1 MCKNDT
7 LKFLFG
13 LHRFGWKLGL
23 HNITALL
30 DEIGNPQKNVKCV
43 HIAGTN
49 GKGSTAAILERLCR
63 ESNLRTGLFTSPHL
77 LSVTERIQVN
87 GQPIPD
93 VRLRNY
99 VAEFRA
105 RIEKISCTFY
115 ETLTAIAF
123 KYFSDERVDIG
134 IIEVGLGGKYD
145 ATNVIV
151 PELSIITEISFD
163 HVEHLGKSLAQIA
176 SEKAGIIK
184 KHVPCISQ
192 SNLPEVSIVI
202 KRIAGQNHAK
212 LYELP
217 KMCQFDRIEIKRA
230 CSKFDMS
237 VCGTTFTNLQLNLIG
252 RHQLENAATA
262 ALALK
267 VLAFPG
273 QALTKKTLHT
283 ALAKV
288 CWPGRMQRVRTN
300 PDIIVDV
307 AHNVSAMD
315 ILFKEIRRIYH
326 FKRLLVMV
334 GLLED
339 KQFKKIAKIIS
350 KHADLI
356 FVTTPASDRG
366 LKSTN
371 LQKEF
376 RRINKFAYNYPDI
389 HECIK
394 SVESKANKDDL
405 ICMTGSHYIVGE
417 SLIFYKKS

>member
-23 HNITALL
+23 QNITALL
-30 DEIGNPQKNVKCV
+30 NELGNPQKNVKCV

-63 ESNLRTGLFTSPHL
+63 ESRLRTGLYTSPHL

-93 VRLRNY
+93 VRLLDY

-105 RIEKISCTFY
+105 RIERISCTFY
-115 ETLTAIAF
+115 ETLTAVAF
-123 KYFSDERVDIG
+123 KYFSDEGVDIG

-145 ATNVIV
+145 ATNVIM
-151 PELSIITEISFD
+151 PELSIITEIGFD
-163 HVEHLGKSLAQIA
+163 HVEHLGKSLTQIA

-192 SNLPEVSIVI
+192 SNLPDVSAVM
-202 KRIAGQNHAK
+202 KRIAERNHARF
-212 LYELP
+212 YEVH
-217 KMCQFDRIEIKRA
+217 KMCQLDKIEFQQEGSRFDL
-230 CSKFDMS
+230 SL
-237 VCGTTFTNLQLNLIG
+237 CGTTFFNLELNLIG
-252 RHQLENAATA
+252 THQLENAATA
-262 ALALK
+262 VLAMK
-267 VLAFPG
+267 MLAFPG
-273 QALTKKTLHT
+273 HTLAEQT
-283 ALAKV
+283 LRRALANV
-288 CWPGRMQRVRTN
+288 CWPGRIQHLRKN
-300 PDIIVDV
+300 PDVIVDV
-307 AHNVSAMD
+307 AHNVSA
-315 ILFKEIRRIYH
+315 IEVLFKEIRRIYR
-326 FKRLLVMV
+326 FQRLLVMV

-339 KQFKKIAKIIS
+339 KQYKEIAKIIS
-350 KHADLI
+350 KNADLV
-356 FVTTPASDRG
+356 FVTTPVSERG

-376 RRINKFAYNYPDI
+376 THMNKVAYNYPDI
-389 HECIK
+389 LECIK
-394 SVESKANKDDL
+394 CVESEANENDL
-405 ICMTGSHYIVGE
+405 ICITGSHYIVGE

>member
-1 MCKNDT
+1 MQ
-7 LKFLFG
+7 
-13 LHRFGWKLGL
+13 
-23 HNITALL
+23 NITALL
-30 DEIGNPQKNVKCV
+30 NELGNPQENVTCV

-63 ESNLRTGLFTSPHL
+63 EFRLRTGLFISPHL

-93 VRLRNY
+93 VRLINY

-105 RIEKISCTFY
+105 GIERISCTFY

-123 KYFSDERVDIG
+123 KYFSDEKVDIG

-151 PELSIITEISFD
+151 PELSIITEIGFD

-192 SNLPEVSIVI
+192 SNLPDVSAVM
-202 KRIAGQNHAK
+202 KRIADQNHAK
-212 LYELP
+212 LYELH
-217 KMCQFDRIEIKRA
+217 KMCQFGKIEIQGGG
-230 CSKFDMS
+230 SKFDLS
-237 VCGTTFTNLQLNLIG
+237 LCGMTFFNLQLNLIG
-252 RHQLENAATA
+252 RHQLQNAATA
-262 ALALK
+262 ALAMK
-267 VLAFPG
+267 VLAFPDHTLAEKTLRT
-273 QALTKKTLHT
+273 ALT
-283 ALAKV
+283 KV
-288 CWPGRMQRVRTN
+288 CWPGRMQRLRTN

-307 AHNVSAMD
+307 AHNVSAMEV
-315 ILFKEIRRIYH
+315 LFKEIRRI
-326 FKRLLVMV
+326 FRFQRLLVMV

-339 KQFKKIAKIIS
+339 KQYEEIAKIIS
-350 KHADLI
+350 ENADLV
-356 FVTTPASDRG
+356 FVTTPVSERG

-376 RRINKFAYNYPDI
+376 TRINKVAYNYPDI

-394 SVESKANKDDL
+394 RVEREANENDL
-405 ICMTGSHYIVGE
+405 ICITGSHYIVGE